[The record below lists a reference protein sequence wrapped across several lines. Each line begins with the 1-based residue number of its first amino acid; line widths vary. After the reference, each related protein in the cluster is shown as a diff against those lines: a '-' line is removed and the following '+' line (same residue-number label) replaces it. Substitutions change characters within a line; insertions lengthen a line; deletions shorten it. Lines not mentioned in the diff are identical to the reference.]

1 MHADEFMTDTALVGR
16 LIAAQFPQ
24 WAGLPIAPV
33 PSAGTDNALYRL
45 GDDLAV
51 RLPRI
56 AGATGQI
63 AKEQR
68 WLPHLAPHLPL
79 AIPAPLAV
87 GAPGAGYPWP
97 WAVYRWL
104 DGENATFDRLADPG
118 AAALALAEFIAALRQ
133 IDPTDGPASSRG
145 GPLAPRDGAVRAALA
160 ASGGLFD
167 TAAALVAWEAA
178 LRAPEWDGPPV
189 WSHGDIQSGNLLA
202 RGGAVSAVI
211 DWGCLGI
218 GDPACDLMVAWNLFT
233 PPIRAA
239 FRAALAPDDATWARG
254 RGWALSCAIIALPY
268 YIDTNPGLVAISRHS
283 IDAVLEELR
292 GEG

>member
-1 MHADEFMTDTALVGR
+1 MHADEFVTDAALVER

-24 WAGLPIAPV
+24 WAGLPIEAV

-56 AGATGQI
+56 AGATGQL
-63 AKEQR
+63 AKERR

-79 AIPAPLAV
+79 AIPTPLAL

-118 AAALALAEFIAALRQ
+118 EAALALAEFIVALRR
-133 IDPTDGPASSRG
+133 IDPTDGPPSPRG
-145 GPLAPRDGAVRAALA
+145 GPLAPRDGAVRSALA
-160 ASGGLFD
+160 ASQGLFD
-167 TAAALVAWEAA
+167 TEAALVAWEAA
-178 LRAPEWDGPPV
+178 HRAPEWDGPPV

-202 RGGAVSAVI
+202 RAGAVSAVI

-283 IDAVLEELR
+283 IAAVLEELR
-292 GEG
+292 EEG